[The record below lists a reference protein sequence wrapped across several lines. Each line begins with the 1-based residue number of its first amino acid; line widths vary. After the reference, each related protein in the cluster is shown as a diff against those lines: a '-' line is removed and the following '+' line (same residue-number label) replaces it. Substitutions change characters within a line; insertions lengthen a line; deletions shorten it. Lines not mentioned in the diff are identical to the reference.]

1 MLLKYYDLG
10 TFRHKT
16 SQISDILLFNI
27 VEALTTLPTSLTRY
41 SVKLK

>member
-16 SQISDILLFNI
+16 SQISDILLCNI
-27 VEALTTLPTSLTRY
+27 VEAITTLPTSLTRY